1 MIEFCCCCAHSLRQA
16 RGRTTRRVFSCL
28 WMPHVSRLGR
38 WMNGAGDEHHMHN
51 CQVSRLSRVLE
62 DLSHVLLART
72 RQPVPCLEWS
82 GRCKSA
88 ALERRTTATFSQLPM
103 LNNKSRFKDRNRI
116 SPFPYSLGREGEKE
130 RKRERKING
139 RDGGWYVKHTP

>member
-1 MIEFCCCCAHSLRQA
+1 M
-16 RGRTTRRVFSCL
+16 
-28 WMPHVSRLGR
+28 SRLGR

-72 RQPVPCLEWS
+72 RQPFPCLEWS

-88 ALERRTTATFSQLPM
+88 ALERENDCHVLAASHAEQQI
-103 LNNKSRFKDRNRI
+103 K
-116 SPFPYSLGREGEKE
+116 
-130 RKRERKING
+130 
-139 RDGGWYVKHTP
+139 V